1 WIFFFSLGYGA
12 RFLKP
17 LFINPKAWKILDFMI
32 GCVMW
37 SIAISLLI

>member
-1 WIFFFSLGYGA
+1 
-12 RFLKP
+12 
-17 LFINPKAWKILDFMI
+17 INPKAWKILDFMI